1 MACSH
6 LCNNK
11 YTRKPKRD
19 KRVGIN
25 NQEMKRIFLL
35 LTAIALTLSA
45 AFSQNSRPAFRKGY
59 TRLGLQLPG
68 NAVDNTLSLKANML
82 KGNFGSDPGFV
93 LEKGHIFYFISA
105 SKAKLI
111 NAGLDWTVFS
121 ASLTPTGKSW
131 KNYTVKNTSYDIDDF
146 STKLVVS
153 VATKLGPV
161 ISINPVQD
169 LVIDVR
175 AQASLGVYGAGPV
188 YESYDLTGNSD
199 DVITDNPYNAFY
211 TYPND
216 EEAAGIK
223 QVTQAFYTMLKPNIG
238 VSVKWRGIGL
248 AADYSP
254 GNINMK
260 YKAIDNGVES
270 TGQQK
275 ISYNT
280 FQVKLCLQGKK

>member
-1 MACSH
+1 
-6 LCNNK
+6 
-11 YTRKPKRD
+11 
-19 KRVGIN
+19 
-25 NQEMKRIFLL
+25 MKRIFLL
-35 LTAIALTLSA
+35 LTAIVLTHSA
-45 AFSQNSRPAFRKGY
+45 VFSQNSRPAFRKGY
-59 TRLGLQLPG
+59 TRLGIQLPG

-131 KNYTVKNTSYDIDDF
+131 KNYIAENTTYDMDDF
-146 STKLVVS
+146 GTKFIIS
-153 VATKLGPV
+153 AATKLGPV

-175 AQASLGVYGAGPV
+175 AQASLGVYGIGPV
-188 YESYDLTGNSD
+188 YESFKTSGSGD
-199 DVITDNPYNAFY
+199 DIIIDGPYNAFY

-216 EEAAGIK
+216 DEATGIK
-223 QVTQAFYTMLKPNIG
+223 QVTQAFYTILKPNIG
-238 VSVKWRGIGL
+238 VSVKWRGVGL

-254 GNINMK
+254 GNIDMK
-260 YKAIDNGVES
+260 YKAINNGVAS

-275 ISYNT
+275 IIYNT
-280 FQVKLCLQGKK
+280 FQVKLSFQKK